1 MDEAKYLGIIIHKI
15 LSWKPQID
23 SVVKKANQTRAFL
36 QRNLRTCS
44 QDVKAQCYK
53 TYVRSITEYAAT
65 IWDPVGEGNRS
76 NCEKIEMVQ
85 RKAARLTSS
94 QIGELLAALQR

>member
-1 MDEAKYLGIIIHKI
+1 MHSQKLELVDEAKYLGIIIHKK

-53 TYVRSITEYAAT
+53 THVRPITEY
-65 IWDPVGEGNRS
+65 
-76 NCEKIEMVQ
+76 VQ
-85 RKAARLTSS
+85 QYGIQLVKA
-94 QIGELLAALQR
+94 IGQTVKKLRW